1 MFSIRG
7 LYIYTKVC
15 VIVLCAVALIRFNQ
29 NFGVL
34 NSICFYTFTISP
46 TTFFFL
52 LSLFLEGGPC
62 KLNNSTRETITVPAP
77 VVLLGVPNLALLLS
91 VAFFSQAMWNWNV
104 SRRKLKLIVFITPWM
119 WPCGRTQ
126 AIGLL
131 FFQIFW
137 WPSSHLLLNNV
148 VNFSSFHLLCHSYC
162 VPVWFQVDICKFLS
176 QDKAILLKYKLLAC
190 KWTWIILAP
199 RAVWR
204 DLESMV
210 VCSLINLLC

>member
-1 MFSIRG
+1 MKFRRQSYDQSDRLFHKRFSFKIQSYINFSCQNIYITLVMPDFFFQREHMFSIRG

-34 NSICFYTFTISP
+34 NSICFYTFAISP

-91 VAFFSQAMWNWNV
+91 VAFFSQAM
-104 SRRKLKLIVFITPWM
+104 
-119 WPCGRTQ
+119 
-126 AIGLL
+126 
-131 FFQIFW
+131 
-137 WPSSHLLLNNV
+137 
-148 VNFSSFHLLCHSYC
+148 
-162 VPVWFQVDICKFLS
+162 
-176 QDKAILLKYKLLAC
+176 
-190 KWTWIILAP
+190 
-199 RAVWR
+199 
-204 DLESMV
+204 
-210 VCSLINLLC
+210 

>member
-1 MFSIRG
+1 MFSICG
-7 LYIYTKVC
+7 LYMHAKVC

-62 KLNNSTRETITVPAP
+62 KLNNSTRKTITVPAP
-77 VVLLGVPNLALLLS
+77 VVLLAGSKFSCVFS
-91 VAFFSQAMWNWNV
+91 VAFFSQAMRNWNV

-126 AIGLL
+126 AFPNILVAILTLTSKQCGK
-131 FFQIFW
+131 FF
-137 WPSSHLLLNNV
+137 L
-148 VNFSSFHLLCHSYC
+148 FSSSVSQLLCSSVSPSWYL
-162 VPVWFQVDICKFLS
+162 QVFLS
-176 QDKAILLKYKLLAC
+176 
-190 KWTWIILAP
+190 
-199 RAVWR
+199 R
-204 DLESMV
+204 
-210 VCSLINLLC
+210 